1 MDSGMTF
8 AIKIV
13 IESTGHFEIFAF
25 VQNDDGVAPAT
36 ACENGDPEGL

>member
-8 AIKIV
+8 AIKLV
-13 IESTGHFEIFAF
+13 IGSTGHFEIFAF
-25 VQNDDGVAPAT
+25 VQNDDGVIPAL